1 MPPVQLKLNNGSMY
15 SKLGHIS
22 IISGVISKCS
32 VESCGV
38 LEKESQ
44 GLFCFRTKEVWQI
57 IRTFA
62 LNLGINQN
70 LIVLCRI

>member
-1 MPPVQLKLNNGSMY
+1 MELSPLLV
-15 SKLGHIS
+15 
-22 IISGVISKCS
+22 VILYVHRS
-32 VESCGV
+32 VCGV